1 MDHTLAAQGFDPRK
15 VQLAFLSPLG
25 SKVWKVEKKA
35 ERSVK
40 EFIYLRMLD

>member
-25 SKVWKVEKKA
+25 SKVWKVERKV
-35 ERSVK
+35 ERSLKVLL
-40 EFIYLRMLD
+40 Y